1 MKPSIKF
8 SLLGGIVGAVVMF
21 IAVVIIEWQL
31 DKHPALDTQV
41 VEHLES
47 CGYPIDTLDESMY
60 AFYIEDTK
68 YIFDYYP
75 KDQSYVRILAGFS
88 ADEYAEEDVKAAC
101 ISVMRG
107 KKNCIVIPELTERGW
122 AVRISCESFI
132 DSDEAID
139 TEIIDRAIRVLQQAE
154 IQLFRELQGQHVDG

>member
-8 SLLGGIVGAVVMF
+8 SLLGGIVGAVMMF

-41 VEHLES
+41 VEHLKS

-101 ISVMRG
+101 ISVMRT
-107 KKNCIVIPELTERGW
+107 KKNCIMIPELTENGW